1 MFSPPARRQDAP
13 HRNKGEMCL
22 LAHFRFFFP
31 QVHLNEQRVS
41 GSKKK
46 KRQCWL
52 WLWVRLYTFWHMVTC
67 RPLPLHNPWWK
78 EVQYGSFSHT
88 HTPSRWPHW
97 QIATGHSRATA
108 GRSFVLEY
116 TQKMRRNGRN
126 RCMANYSIHGQMR
139 YQRRKALTVKHRNMF
154 ECWLITAINCRR
166 EVIYHYS
173 HCLIIIHVVHTLF

>member
-1 MFSPPARRQDAP
+1 MSVGPFQV
-13 HRNKGEMCL
+13 
-22 LAHFRFFFP
+22 FFP

-41 GSKKK
+41 RSKKKK